1 MGQLGIIRF
10 QHSCSIVLLGNIA
23 VREIKYYLLRYD
35 LFNVDIKVKDHAEK
49 NGIL

>member
-1 MGQLGIIRF
+1 MDQATDQGL
-10 QHSCSIVLLGNIA
+10 QHSRSIFFLGNIV

-35 LFNVDIKVKDHAEK
+35 LFNVDTKVKDHAEK